1 VRRILR
7 AGAVGV
13 ALVLVSGCATGRAIR
28 SAESAAQHGDWDT
41 AVAYYRQALGR
52 DPSRI
57 DVKIA
62 LERATQAAADAHL
75 KRARD
80 LEAQD
85 QLAGAAAEYRLAA
98 DLDPSNTMAVTKALQ
113 LEREIR
119 QRIEAAQAQT
129 PTGLARQEAAA
140 SSPIP
145 RLDPRLRLPALQFNR
160 TAVKDILDFIGTT
173 TGINVSYDQQ
183 IPQLSNP
190 YTIDLHDVSLQDALS
205 QVLTVNQLTYKVTG
219 PRSIFVY
226 VDNPTNRQKY
236 EDVYVQTFY
245 LSNADPQ
252 EMLTLLTQVTTS
264 QGLAVRPVI
273 TPNKTLNAIV
283 VKATAPVMDVIAKLI
298 EQNDKPP
305 AEVAVDVEILEVDRQ
320 RAKQLGLDLA
330 NYALGFTFSPELAPP
345 NTSGTLSAAPT
356 IPPPFNL
363 NTLSQGVSAQD
374 FYMTAP
380 TALIRLLESDQKTR
394 VLARPQ
400 LRGTEGKSLTLNLG
414 DSIPIPTTTFAASAA
429 GGFNNIPT
437 TSFSYRNVGVNL
449 SMTPHV
455 NYQDEIVLENLTV
468 EKSGVGPDITIAGQ
482 SIPTFVDRQA
492 VVNVRLHDGEST
504 LLAGLVRSDETDT
517 LTSLPGLLH
526 LPILR
531 YLFGNRDRNLQETDI
546 VMVVTPHLIRTH
558 EITASDLKPMY
569 VGTST
574 NFGAGAAP
582 PLISPSAPPPAAV
595 PATGPATGATVPPA
609 QSQTA
614 PPPATAATPPATAAP
629 PPTGTAPPT
638 PLARAVTVVPVEP
651 VTGGAGEAP
660 APATQIVVTPPGTE
674 LQTTGGPYTVPVM
687 ITGVSQL
694 GTVTLTVTYNP
705 AVLRAVSVSQGTFM
719 QQGGVATT
727 FVPRIDA
734 QAGRIDIAITR
745 TNDASGAS
753 GTGLL
758 AGVVFQA
765 IGAGTSPLG
774 LSGVATT
781 AGGQPISVQLVPAS
795 VTVK

>member
-1 VRRILR
+1 M
-7 AGAVGV
+7 
-13 ALVLVSGCATGRAIR
+13 ALVLAAGCATGRAIR
-28 SAESAAQHGDWDT
+28 SAQAAAQHGDWDT

-52 DPSRI
+52 DPSRV

-62 LERATQAAADAHL
+62 LERATQAASQAHV
-75 KRARD
+75 KRAKD

-98 DLDPSNTMAVTKALQ
+98 DLDPSNTMAVTKALG

-119 QRIEAAQAQT
+119 QRIEAAQAET
-129 PTGLARQEAAA
+129 PTGRARQEAAA
-140 SSPIP
+140 ASVIP
-145 RLDPRLRLPALQFNR
+145 RLDPRIRIPLLQFNR
-160 TAVKDILDFIGTT
+160 SAVKDILDFIGST
-173 TGINVSYDQQ
+173 TGIDVSYDQQ
-183 IPQLSNP
+183 IPQLNNP
-190 YTIDLHDVSLQDALS
+190 YTVDLHNVSLQDALS

-219 PRSIFVY
+219 SNSIFVY
-226 VDNPTNRQKY
+226 VDNATNRQKY
-236 EDVYVQTFY
+236 EDVYVKTFY

-252 EMLTLLTQVTTS
+252 EMLTLLTQITTS

-283 VKATAPVMDVIAKLI
+283 VKATAPVLDVISKLV

-305 AEVAVDVEILEVDRQ
+305 AEVAVDVEILEVDRT

-345 NTSGTLSAAPT
+345 NTAGTLSQAPD

-380 TALIRLLESDQKTR
+380 TALVRLLESDQKTR

-400 LRGTEGKSLTLNLG
+400 LRGTEGKTLTLALG
-414 DSIPIPTTTFAASAA
+414 DSVPVATTTFSAGAA
-429 GGFNNIPT
+429 GGFQNIPAT
-437 TSFSYRNVGVNL
+437 QISYRNVGVNL

-455 NYQDEIVLENLTV
+455 NYQDEIVLESLTV
-468 EKSGVGPDITIAGQ
+468 DKSGLGPDINIAGQ
-482 SIPTFVDRQA
+482 NIPTFVDRNA
-492 VVNVRLHDGEST
+492 VVNVRLRDGEST

-517 LTSLPGLLH
+517 LTSLPGILH

-546 VMVVTPHLIRTH
+546 VMVITPHLIRTH
-558 EITASDLKPMY
+558 EITADDLKPMY

-574 NFGAGAAP
+574 NFGGGAAP
-582 PLISPSAPPPAAV
+582 PLISASAPPPTPVPMTGQAGAGTGQAA
-595 PATGPATGATVPPA
+595 GATTPPA
-609 QSQTA
+609 QGRVATTPPPAATGA
-614 PPPATAATPPATAAP
+614 PPPATPPPATTP
-629 PPTGTAPPT
+629 PPTPP
-638 PLARAVTVVPVEP
+638 ARAVTVVPVEP
-651 VTGGAGEAP
+651 VAGNAP
-660 APATQIVVTPPGTE
+660 EPSPSATQIVVTPPGTE
-674 LQTTGGPYTVPVM
+674 LETTGGPYTVPVM

-694 GTVTLTVTYNP
+694 GTVTVTVTYNP
-705 AVLRAVSVSQGTFM
+705 AVLKAVSVSQGTFM
-719 QQGGVATT
+719 QQGGITTT
-727 FVPRIDA
+727 FVPKIDA
-734 QAGRIDIAITR
+734 TAGRVDIAITR
-745 TNDASGAS
+745 TNDESGAS

-758 AGVVFQA
+758 AGILFQA
-765 IGAGTSPLG
+765 VAPGTSPIG
-774 LSGVATT
+774 VSAVATT
-781 AGGQPISVQLVPAS
+781 AEGKPITVQLVPAS